1 MKSLI
6 IGMGIGQLYQQVLS
20 ELGHEIVTVDLDPN
34 KDADF
39 MDVKTALSEHAC
51 FDTAHI
57 CTPNFTHEEVAREIA
72 EYCRIVFIE
81 KPGLESAVAWQN
93 LVQDYPST
101 RFMMVKNNQYRENIA
116 TLTQLAHKAKM
127 INLTWN
133 NQDRVP
139 NPGTWFTTKELAYG
153 GVSRDL
159 LPHLLSLFQSLSGFS
174 YDQAKLITE
183 SAERFWQLKDLTRTE
198 YGIVNANGTYDVD
211 DQVELSYIDPHG
223 CHWVIESNWRT
234 LQEDDRSI
242 LMTFAD
248 GSHYYYELGLCPEDA
263 YKRMISTAIEMK
275 DTQAFWDLQLE
286 LDLWIHETI
295 ENIDIYE
302 LA

>member
-6 IGMGIGQLYQQVLS
+6 IGMGIGQLYKQVLT
-20 ELGHEIVTVDLDPN
+20 ELEHNIITVDPDTS
-34 KDADF
+34 KDADYY
-39 MDVKTALSEHAC
+39 TIEEALKDHAC

-57 CTPNFTHEEVAREIA
+57 CTPNFTHEDIARQIA
-72 EYCRIVFIE
+72 KHCRIVFIE
-81 KPGLESAVAWQN
+81 KPGLSSALAWYN
-93 LVQDYPST
+93 LVDDYPET
-101 RFMMVKNNQYRENIA
+101 RFMMVKNNQYRDNIA
-116 TLTQLAHKAKM
+116 TLTQLAHKAKI

-133 NQDRVP
+133 NNDRVP

-174 YDQAKLITE
+174 YDQANLVTE
-183 SAERFWQLKDLTRTE
+183 SAERFWELKDLTQTD
-198 YGIVNANGTYDVD
+198 YGRVDANGTYDVD
-211 DQVELSYIDPHG
+211 DQVELSYVDTHG

-234 LQEDDRSI
+234 LTGDDRSI
-242 LMTFAD
+242 LMTFED

-286 LDLWIHETI
+286 LDIWIHRTI
-295 ENIDIYE
+295 ETIDIYE

>member
-6 IGMGIGQLYQQVLS
+6 IGMSIGQLYKQVLTDL
-20 ELGHEIVTVDLDPN
+20 EHHIVTVDLDPDKHAN
-34 KDADF
+34 YI
-39 MDVKTALSEHAC
+39 DVETALAEHIC
-51 FDTAHI
+51 FDTVHI
-57 CTPNFTHEEVAREIA
+57 CTPNFTHETIARQVAEHS
-72 EYCRIVFIE
+72 RIVFIE
-81 KPGLESAVAWQN
+81 KPGVESALAWFN
-93 LVQDYPST
+93 LVQDYPKT

-116 TLTQLAHKAKM
+116 VLTQLAHKAKI

-133 NQDRVP
+133 NNDRVP

-174 YDQAKLITE
+174 YDQAKLTNQV
-183 SAERFWQLKDLTRTE
+183 AERFWSLPELTQTD
-198 YGIVNANGTYDVD
+198 YGRVDANGTYDVD
-211 DQVELSYIDPHG
+211 DQIELDYTDTHG
-223 CHWVIESNWRT
+223 CHWIIESNWRT
-234 LQEDDRSI
+234 LTSDDRSI
-242 LMTFAD
+242 LMTFED

-286 LDLWIHETI
+286 LDIWIHKTI

>member
-6 IGMGIGQLYQQVLS
+6 IGMGIGQLYKQVLIDL
-20 ELGHEIVTVDLDPN
+20 EHTIVTVDLDPN
-34 KDADF
+34 KHADY
-39 MDVKTALSEHAC
+39 MDVATALAEHKW

-57 CTPNFTHEEVAREIA
+57 CTPNFTHEEVAREISDH
-72 EYCRIVFIE
+72 CRIVFIE
-81 KPGLESAVAWQN
+81 KPGVESALAWYN
-93 LVQDYPST
+93 LVADYPDT

-116 TLTQLAHKAKM
+116 VLTQLAHKAKI

-133 NQDRVP
+133 NNDRVP
-139 NPGTWFTTKELAYG
+139 NPGTWFTTKGLAYG

-174 YDQAKLITE
+174 YDQAKLTNQV
-183 SAERFWQLKDLTRTE
+183 SERFWNLSELTQTD
-198 YGIVNANGTYDVD
+198 YGRVDADGIYDVD
-211 DQVELSYIDPHG
+211 DQVELDYTDTHG

-234 LQEDDRSI
+234 LNGDDRSI
-242 LMTFAD
+242 LMTFED

-286 LDLWIHETI
+286 LDVWIHKTI

>member
-6 IGMGIGQLYQQVLS
+6 IGMGIGQLYKQVLT
-20 ELGHEIVTVDLDPN
+20 ELNHEIITVDPDTN
-34 KDADF
+34 KDADYY
-39 MDVKTALSEHAC
+39 TIEEALKDHPC

-57 CTPNFTHEEVAREIA
+57 CTPNFTHEDIARQVAEN
-72 EYCRIVFIE
+72 CRIVFIE
-81 KPGLESAVAWQN
+81 KPGLESAVAWAN
-93 LVQDYPST
+93 LVEDYPST
-101 RFMMVKNNQYRENIA
+101 RFMMVKNNQYRDNIT
-116 TLTQLAHKAKM
+116 TLTQLAHKAKI

-133 NQDRVP
+133 NRDRVP
-139 NPGTWFTTKELAYG
+139 SPGTWFTTKDLAYG

-174 YDQAKLITE
+174 YDQANLVTE
-183 SAERFWQLKDLTRTE
+183 SAERFWSLHDLTNTD
-198 YGIVNANGTYDVD
+198 YGVVDVNGTYNVD
-211 DQVELSYIDPHG
+211 DQVELSYIDNRG

-234 LQEDDRSI
+234 LHDDDRSI
-242 LMTFAD
+242 LMTFQD

>member
-6 IGMGIGQLYQQVLS
+6 VGMGIGQLYKQVLT
-20 ELGHEIVTVDLDPN
+20 ELGHEIVTVDPDLS
-34 KDADF
+34 KDADYYELEEVF
-39 MDVKTALSEHAC
+39 KDHAC

-57 CTPNFTHEEVAREIA
+57 CTPNFTHEDIARAIA
-72 EYCRIVFIE
+72 NHTRIVFIE
-81 KPGLESAVAWQN
+81 KPGLESAVAWYN
-93 LVQDYPST
+93 LVDDYPDT

-116 TLTQLAHKAKM
+116 TLTQLAHKAKI

-133 NQDRVP
+133 NNDRVP
-139 NPGTWFTTKELAYG
+139 NPGTWFTTKSLAYG

-174 YDQAKLITE
+174 YDQANMLTE
-183 SAERFWQLKDLTRTE
+183 SAERFWTLPELTQTD
-198 YGIVNANGTYDVD
+198 YGRVDVNGIYDVE
-211 DQVELSYIDPHG
+211 DQVELSYVDTHG
-223 CHWVIESNWRT
+223 CHWIIESNWRT
-234 LQEDDRSI
+234 LTGDDRSI
-242 LMTFAD
+242 LMTFED
-248 GSHYYYELGLCPEDA
+248 GSHYYFELGLCPEDA

-275 DTQAFWDLQLE
+275 DTPAFWDLQLE
-286 LDLWIHETI
+286 LDVWIHKTI